1 MIHISENIDSK
12 DLADTGLSSP
22 LFSEESMLND
32 LLSPSIVS
40 PSLLPINLFPDPAQL
55 IIDSMKLSKISE
67 TAGTEEA
74 AASMKALDTPESD
87 NSKTNRPVHDI
98 ADIFR
103 LYWKDYQFSNLVTPR
118 QYKVVYDILNCRTGS
133 FGYSISACDS
143 CGHTEIFPNSCRNS
157 HCPKCQGNKRM
168 EWVDARI
175 DDLLPVPYYH
185 SVFTLPNSIFPFC
198 LYNQKIVYDLLIH
211 SAAETLQQFGL
222 DPKWLGGKIGIIMV
236 LHTWGQ
242 QLPVH
247 PHVHCMIPGGAYD
260 EKECEWVWPKYEKD
274 NFLFPVHALSK
285 VFRGKFICGLKE
297 AFYKGNLDFP
307 GDLEPLQNQGRFE
320 AWLNDM
326 VSTNWVVYSKAPFG
340 GPEDVVRYVGRYTHR
355 VAISSSRIISIGNG
369 IIRFTFKN
377 YKKINEVDNY
387 SDIWEEIGL
396 TADEFIRRFLHHVL
410 PLNFHR
416 IRYFGF
422 LGTCKKALRQEIL
435 EYLVFEEETGLPEIT
450 TEPYAG
456 MPCSKCEDGIY
467 VPIVIVDGSG
477 NILNGSFSE
486 LSAFTK
492 ERKQLF
498 KTKIKPLEDAKIN
511 DSQPLELVEELDSS

>member
-1 MIHISENIDSK
+1 MIDVSENIDLKNS
-12 DLADTGLSSP
+12 ADAGLCSH
-22 LFSEESMLND
+22 LFSKEPIPND
-32 LLSPSIVS
+32 LFSPAIVS
-40 PSLLPINLFPDPAQL
+40 PPLQPINLFPDPAQV
-55 IIDSMKLSKISE
+55 IIDSMKLSKVYV
-67 TAGTEEA
+67 TVGTEEA
-74 AASMKALDTPESD
+74 AASIKALDIPEYD
-87 NSKTNRPVHDI
+87 NSRENRPVHDI

-103 LYWKDYQFSNLVTPR
+103 LYWNDYQHSNSVTAR

-133 FGYSISACDS
+133 FGYSINACNT

-175 DDLLPVPYYH
+175 KDLLPVPYYH
-185 SVFTLPNSIFPFC
+185 SVFTLPNSIFPLC
-198 LYNQKIVYDLLIH
+198 LYNQQIIYDLLIH

-222 DPKWLGGKIGIIMV
+222 GPKWLGGKTGIIMV

-260 EKECEWVWPKYEKD
+260 EKKCEWVWPKYEKN

-285 VFRGKFICGLKE
+285 VFRGKFIHGLKG
-297 AFYKGNLDFP
+297 AFYKGELDFP
-307 GDLEPLQNQGRFE
+307 GDLEPLQNQSRFE

-340 GPEDVVRYVGRYTHR
+340 GSEDVVRYVGRYTHR
-355 VAISSSRIISIGNG
+355 VAISSSRIISIDNG

-377 YKKINEVDNY
+377 YKKINKVDNY
-387 SDIWEEIGL
+387 SDIWEETEL
-396 TADEFIRRFLHHVL
+396 TADEFIRRFLYHVL

-422 LGTCKKALRQEIL
+422 LGTCKKALRQEIW
-435 EYLVFEEETGLPEIT
+435 EYLVFEEETGLPEIK

-456 MPCSKCEDGIY
+456 MPCSKCDNGIL
-467 VPIVIVDGSG
+467 VPIVIVDGNG

-498 KTKIKPLEDAKIN
+498 ETKIKQLEDAKIN
-511 DSQPLELVEELDSS
+511 GSKLFESVEELDSS